1 MMKTRFLTS
10 LVLTTCM
17 LGCCLTA
24 SAQGKYSLKGVITN
38 ADGEKVYLRYGTFE
52 EFSLDSA
59 VVKKGKFQFKGT
71 MDRPYAGAILYM
83 GRLEGRNAKY
93 AQFSLEPAKMTV
105 ELDANHFN
113 QAVFH
118 GGKTQEEDNSLKAQ
132 TLETTRKLQELNDA
146 YDAAKTNEE
155 REALKAQMAPYS
167 KAASEAR
174 DNFIKTHPDSYLTPK
189 FLRYA
194 MGRMSYQ
201 ELKQVY
207 DGLSDNVKKYGDCD
221 EIVKELT
228 ALERVQPGKL
238 APDFTANDING
249 RPFTLSSL
257 RGKVVIIDFW
267 ASWCVPCRQSNPHM
281 LDLYKKYHLK
291 GLDMVYVSDDDR
303 AEAAWKKA
311 VEQDK
316 LKGEGFHHVLRGLK
330 WDRSKGY
337 AGIDHTNDISDKYA
351 IHFLPTKYLID
362 RDGRIVC
369 RIESDEQLESELQ
382 RLLGKAEYPFTINGN
397 VGKAEGKQVTL
408 YYGDSMNPKQQTA
421 TVKDGKF
428 QFSGVLDK
436 PYCQGRVILGEFNP
450 YTGGDMCELALEQA
464 AYTIDAPDGV
474 MANATVKGGRAQDDL
489 NSYSAGLKPVMTQL
503 MALNEKYRTAK
514 TDKQRDALRKKM
526 QPLQKQYADYM
537 HNYSQTHP
545 DSYITAQ
552 NLRMEMGNMS
562 FDELKKA
569 YGTLTER
576 VRLNADTR
584 EIEKEI
590 EVLGKTQPGSVAP
603 DFSSTDVNGK
613 PFKLSDLRG
622 KVVLLDFW
630 ASWCVPCR
638 QSNPHVRALYDKYYA
653 KGLDVVYVASDD
665 GAEEKWRKA
674 IETDQLVGEGYHHV
688 LRGYD
693 QKLRGQDNPNDIS
706 DKYAIHYIPTKFLID
721 REGKIV
727 CRIDEGQDELLDQKL
742 EELLK

>member
-1 MMKTRFLTS
+1 MRNNLKII
-10 LVLTTCM
+10 VCAVCM
-17 LGCCLTA
+17 LCCCATA
-24 SAQGKYSLKGVITN
+24 FAQGKYSLKGIITN
-38 ADGEKVYLRYGTFE
+38 ADGQKIYLRYGTFE
-52 EFSLDSA
+52 EFTLDSA
-59 VVKKGKFQFKGT
+59 VVKKGKFTFRGL
-71 MDRPYAGAILYM
+71 MDRPYASAILYM
-83 GRLEGRNAKY
+83 GKLEGRNVKY
-93 AQFSLEPAKMTV
+93 AQFALEPAKMTV
-105 ELDANHFN
+105 ELDANHFQ

-118 GGKTQEEDNSLKAQ
+118 GGKTQEESNSLKALTMEANQ
-132 TLETTRKLQELNDA
+132 KLQELNDA
-146 YDAAKTNEE
+146 YESAKTNEE

-167 KAASEAR
+167 KVASEAR
-174 DNFIKTHPDSYLTPK
+174 DNFIKTHPDSYLTPE
-189 FLRYA
+189 FLRYT

-201 ELKQVY
+201 ELKQIY
-207 DGLSDNVKKYGDCD
+207 DGLSDNVKQYGDCD

-228 ALERVQPGKL
+228 ALERVQPGKM
-238 APDFTANDING
+238 APDFTAKDING
-249 RPFTLSSL
+249 KPFTMSSL
-257 RGKVVIIDFW
+257 KGKVVIIDFW

-316 LKGEGFHHVLRGLK
+316 LRGEGFHHVLRGLK

-351 IHFLPTKYLID
+351 IHFLPTKYLIG

-369 RIESDEQLESELQ
+369 RIESDEQLESELE
-382 RLLGKAEYPFTINGN
+382 RLLGKAVYPFTINGN
-397 VGKAEGKQVTL
+397 VAKAEGKQVTL
-408 YYGDSMNPKQQTA
+408 YYGDEMNPKQEA
-421 TVKDGKF
+421 VTVKDGKF
-428 QFSGVLDK
+428 QFEGMLNK
-436 PYCQGRVILGEFNP
+436 PYCSGRIILGEFDP
-450 YTGGDMCELALEQA
+450 MTGGDMCELALEQG
-464 AYTIDAPDGV
+464 TFNIDAPDGTLT
-474 MANATVKGGRAQDDL
+474 NATVKGGRAQDDL
-489 NSYSAGLKPVMTQL
+489 NSYNAGLKPLLTPL
-503 MALNEKYRTAK
+503 IALNKQYRSAK
-514 TDKQRDALRKKM
+514 TDKQRNKLVQKIE
-526 QPLQKQYADYM
+526 PLSQQYAEYLHSYM
-537 HNYSQTHP
+537 LTHP
-545 DSYITAQ
+545 DSYVSAQ
-552 NLRMEMGNMS
+552 NLRMEMGKMS
-562 FDELKKA
+562 FDELKNI
-569 YGTLTER
+569 YGGFTER

-590 EVLGKTQPGSVAP
+590 EARGKTQPGAMAP
-603 DFSSTDVNGK
+603 DFSATDVNGK
-613 PFKLSDLRG
+613 PFKLSDLKG
-622 KVVLLDFW
+622 KVVILDFW

-638 QSNPHVRALYDKYYA
+638 KSNPHVRALYEMYHA

-693 QKLRGQDNPNDIS
+693 MKLRGQDNPNDIS

-742 EELLK
+742 AEMFK

>member
-1 MMKTRFLTS
+1 MRNNLKII
-10 LVLTTCM
+10 VCAVCM
-17 LGCCLTA
+17 LCCCATA
-24 SAQGKYSLKGVITN
+24 FAQGKYSLKGIITN
-38 ADGEKVYLRYGTFE
+38 ADGQKIYLRYGTFE
-52 EFSLDSA
+52 EFTLDSA
-59 VVKKGKFQFKGT
+59 VVKKGKFTFRGL
-71 MDRPYAGAILYM
+71 MDRPYASAILYM
-83 GRLEGRNAKY
+83 GKLEGRNVKY
-93 AQFSLEPAKMTV
+93 AQFALEPAKMTV
-105 ELDANHFN
+105 ELDANHFQ

-118 GGKTQEEDNSLKAQ
+118 GGKTQEESNSLKALTMEANQ
-132 TLETTRKLQELNDA
+132 KLQELNDA
-146 YDAAKTNEE
+146 YESAKTNEE
-155 REALKAQMAPYS
+155 REALKTQMAPYS
-167 KAASEAR
+167 KVASEAR
-174 DNFIKTHPDSYLTPK
+174 DNFIKTHPDSYLTPE
-189 FLRYA
+189 FLRYT

-201 ELKQVY
+201 ELKQIY
-207 DGLSDNVKKYGDCD
+207 DGLSDNVKQYGDCD

-228 ALERVQPGKL
+228 ALERVQPGKM
-238 APDFTANDING
+238 APDFTAKDING
-249 RPFTLSSL
+249 KPFTMSSL
-257 RGKVVIIDFW
+257 KGKVVIIDFW

-362 RDGRIVC
+362 REGRIVC
-369 RIESDEQLESELQ
+369 RIESDEQLESELE
-382 RLLGKAEYPFTINGN
+382 RLLGKAVYQFTINGS

-408 YYGDSMNPKQQTA
+408 YYGDEMNPKQETA

-428 QFSGVLDK
+428 QFEGMLNK
-436 PYCQGRVILGEFNP
+436 PYCSGRIILGEFDP
-450 YTGGDMCELALEQA
+450 MTGGDMCELALEQG
-464 AYTIDAPDGV
+464 TFNIDAPDGTLT
-474 MANATVKGGRAQDDL
+474 NATVKGGRAQDDL
-489 NSYSAGLKPVMTQL
+489 NSYNAGLKPLLTPL
-503 MALNEKYRTAK
+503 IALNKQYRSAK
-514 TDKQRDALRKKM
+514 TDKQRNKLAQKIE
-526 QPLQKQYADYM
+526 PLSQQYAEYLHSYM
-537 HNYSQTHP
+537 LTHP
-545 DSYITAQ
+545 DSYVSAQ
-552 NLRMEMGNMS
+552 NLRMEMGKMS
-562 FDELKKA
+562 FDELKNI
-569 YGTLTER
+569 YGGFTER

-590 EVLGKTQPGSVAP
+590 EARGKTQPGAMAP
-603 DFSSTDVNGK
+603 DFSATDVNGK
-613 PFKLSDLRG
+613 PFKLSDLKG
-622 KVVLLDFW
+622 KVVILDFW

-638 QSNPHVRALYDKYYA
+638 KSNPHVRALYEMYHA

-693 QKLRGQDNPNDIS
+693 MKLRGQDNPNDIS

-742 EELLK
+742 AEMFK

>member
-1 MMKTRFLTS
+1 MRNNLKII
-10 LVLTTCM
+10 VCAVCM
-17 LGCCLTA
+17 LCCCATA
-24 SAQGKYSLKGVITN
+24 FAQGKYSLKGIITN
-38 ADGEKVYLRYGTFE
+38 ADGQKIYLRYGTFE
-52 EFSLDSA
+52 EFTLDSA
-59 VVKKGKFQFKGT
+59 VVKKGKFTFRGL
-71 MDRPYAGAILYM
+71 MDRPYASAILYM
-83 GRLEGRNAKY
+83 GKLEGRNVKY
-93 AQFSLEPAKMTV
+93 AQFALEPAKMTV
-105 ELDANHFN
+105 ELDANHFQ

-118 GGKTQEEDNSLKAQ
+118 GGKTQEESNSLKALTMEANQ
-132 TLETTRKLQELNDA
+132 KLQELNDA
-146 YDAAKTNEE
+146 YESAKTNEE

-167 KAASEAR
+167 KVASEAR
-174 DNFIKTHPDSYLTPK
+174 DNFIKTHPDSYLTPE
-189 FLRYA
+189 FLRYT

-201 ELKQVY
+201 ELKQIY
-207 DGLSDNVKKYGDCD
+207 DGLSDNVKQYGDCD

-228 ALERVQPGKL
+228 ALERVQPGKM

-249 RPFTLSSL
+249 KPFTMSSL
-257 RGKVVIIDFW
+257 KGKVVIIDFW

-316 LKGEGFHHVLRGLK
+316 LRGEGFHHVLRGLK

-351 IHFLPTKYLID
+351 IHLLPTKYLID
-362 RDGRIVC
+362 REGRIVC
-369 RIESDEQLESELQ
+369 RIESDEQLESELE
-382 RLLGKAEYPFTINGN
+382 RLLGKAVYPFTINGN
-397 VGKAEGKQVTL
+397 VAKAEGKQVTL
-408 YYGDSMNPKQQTA
+408 YYGDEMNPKQEA
-421 TVKDGKF
+421 VTVKDGKF
-428 QFSGVLDK
+428 QFEGMLNK
-436 PYCQGRVILGEFNP
+436 PYCSGRIILGEFDP
-450 YTGGDMCELALEQA
+450 MTGGDMCELALEQG
-464 AYTIDAPDGV
+464 TFNIDAPDGTLT
-474 MANATVKGGRAQDDL
+474 NATVKGGRAQDDL
-489 NSYSAGLKPVMTQL
+489 NSYNAGLKPLLTPL
-503 MALNEKYRTAK
+503 IALNKQYRSAK
-514 TDKQRDALRKKM
+514 TDKQRNKLAQKIE
-526 QPLQKQYADYM
+526 PLSQQYAEYLHSYM
-537 HNYSQTHP
+537 LTHP
-545 DSYITAQ
+545 DSYVSAQ
-552 NLRMEMGNMS
+552 NLRMEMGKMS
-562 FDELKKA
+562 FDELKNI
-569 YGTLTER
+569 YGGFTER

-590 EVLGKTQPGSVAP
+590 EARGKTQPGAMAP
-603 DFSSTDVNGK
+603 DFSATDVNGK
-613 PFKLSDLRG
+613 PFKLSDLKG
-622 KVVLLDFW
+622 KVVILDFW

-638 QSNPHVRALYDKYYA
+638 KSNPHVRALYEMYHA

-693 QKLRGQDNPNDIS
+693 MKLRGQDNPNDIS

-742 EELLK
+742 AEMFK

>member
-1 MMKTRFLTS
+1 MRNNLKII
-10 LVLTTCM
+10 VCAVCM
-17 LGCCLTA
+17 LCCCATA
-24 SAQGKYSLKGVITN
+24 FAQGKYSLKGIITN
-38 ADGEKVYLRYGTFE
+38 ADGQKIYLRYGTFE
-52 EFSLDSA
+52 EFTLDSA
-59 VVKKGKFQFKGT
+59 VVKKGKFTFRGL
-71 MDRPYAGAILYM
+71 MDRPYASAILYM
-83 GRLEGRNAKY
+83 GKLEGRNVKY
-93 AQFSLEPAKMTV
+93 AQFALEPAKMTV
-105 ELDANHFN
+105 ELDANHFP

-118 GGKTQEEDNSLKAQ
+118 GGKTQEESNSLKALTMEANQ
-132 TLETTRKLQELNDA
+132 KLQELNDA
-146 YDAAKTNEE
+146 YESAKTNEE
-155 REALKAQMAPYS
+155 REALKTQMAPYS
-167 KAASEAR
+167 KVASEAR
-174 DNFIKTHPDSYLTPK
+174 DNFIKTHPDSYLTPE
-189 FLRYA
+189 FLRYT

-201 ELKQVY
+201 ELKQIY
-207 DGLSDNVKKYGDCD
+207 DGLSDNVKQYGDCD

-228 ALERVQPGKL
+228 ALERVQPGKM
-238 APDFTANDING
+238 APDFTAKDING
-249 RPFTLSSL
+249 KPFTMSSL
-257 RGKVVIIDFW
+257 KGKVVIIDFW

-362 RDGRIVC
+362 REGRIVC
-369 RIESDEQLESELQ
+369 RIESDEQLESELE
-382 RLLGKAEYPFTINGN
+382 RLLGKAVYQFTINGS

-408 YYGDSMNPKQQTA
+408 YYGDEMNPKQETA

-428 QFSGVLDK
+428 QFEGMLNK
-436 PYCQGRVILGEFNP
+436 PYCSGRIILGEFDP
-450 YTGGDMCELALEQA
+450 MTGGDMCELALEQG
-464 AYTIDAPDGV
+464 TFNIDAPDGTLT
-474 MANATVKGGRAQDDL
+474 NATVKGGRAQDDL
-489 NSYSAGLKPVMTQL
+489 NSYNAGLKPLLTPL
-503 MALNEKYRTAK
+503 IALNKQYRSAK
-514 TDKQRDALRKKM
+514 TDKQRNKLAQKIE
-526 QPLQKQYADYM
+526 PLSQQYAEYLHSYM
-537 HNYSQTHP
+537 LTHP
-545 DSYITAQ
+545 DSYVSAQ
-552 NLRMEMGNMS
+552 NLRMEMGKMS
-562 FDELKKA
+562 FDELKNI
-569 YGTLTER
+569 YGGFTER

-590 EVLGKTQPGSVAP
+590 EARGKTQPGAMAP
-603 DFSSTDVNGK
+603 DFSATDVNGK
-613 PFKLSDLRG
+613 PFKLSDLKG
-622 KVVLLDFW
+622 KVVILDFW

-638 QSNPHVRALYDKYYA
+638 KSNPHVRALYEMYHA

-693 QKLRGQDNPNDIS
+693 MKLRGQDNPNDIS

-742 EELLK
+742 VEMFK

>member
-1 MMKTRFLTS
+1 MRNNLKII
-10 LVLTTCM
+10 VCAVCM
-17 LGCCLTA
+17 LCCCATA
-24 SAQGKYSLKGVITN
+24 FAQGKYSLKGIITN
-38 ADGEKVYLRYGTFE
+38 ADGQKIYLRYGTFE
-52 EFSLDSA
+52 EFTLDSA
-59 VVKKGKFQFKGT
+59 VVKKGKFTFRGL
-71 MDRPYAGAILYM
+71 MDRPYASAILYM
-83 GRLEGRNAKY
+83 GKLEGRNVKY
-93 AQFSLEPAKMTV
+93 AQFALEPAKMTV
-105 ELDANHFN
+105 ELDANHFQ

-118 GGKTQEEDNSLKAQ
+118 GGKTQEESNSLKALTMEANQ
-132 TLETTRKLQELNDA
+132 KLQELNDA
-146 YDAAKTNEE
+146 YESAKTNEE

-167 KAASEAR
+167 KVASEAR
-174 DNFIKTHPDSYLTPK
+174 DNFIKTHPDSYLTPE
-189 FLRYA
+189 FLRYT

-201 ELKQVY
+201 ELKQIY
-207 DGLSDNVKKYGDCD
+207 DGLSDNVKQYGDCD

-228 ALERVQPGKL
+228 ALERVQPGKM
-238 APDFTANDING
+238 APDFTAKDING
-249 RPFTLSSL
+249 KPFTMSSL
-257 RGKVVIIDFW
+257 KGKVVIIDFW

-316 LKGEGFHHVLRGLK
+316 LRGEGFHHVLRGLK

-351 IHFLPTKYLID
+351 IHFLPTKYLIG

-369 RIESDEQLESELQ
+369 RIESDEQLESELE
-382 RLLGKAEYPFTINGN
+382 RLLGKAVYPFTINGN
-397 VGKAEGKQVTL
+397 VAKAEGKQVTL
-408 YYGDSMNPKQQTA
+408 YYGDEMNPKQEA
-421 TVKDGKF
+421 VTVKDGKF
-428 QFSGVLDK
+428 QFEGMLNK
-436 PYCQGRVILGEFNP
+436 PYCSGRIILGEFDP
-450 YTGGDMCELALEQA
+450 MTGGDMCELALEQG
-464 AYTIDAPDGV
+464 TFNIDAPDGTLT
-474 MANATVKGGRAQDDL
+474 NATVKGGRAQDDL
-489 NSYSAGLKPVMTQL
+489 NSYNAGLKPLLTPL
-503 MALNEKYRTAK
+503 IALNKQYRSAK
-514 TDKQRDALRKKM
+514 TDKQRNKLAQKIE
-526 QPLQKQYADYM
+526 PLSQQYAEYLHSYM
-537 HNYSQTHP
+537 LTHP
-545 DSYITAQ
+545 DSYVSAQ
-552 NLRMEMGNMS
+552 NLRMEMGKMS
-562 FDELKKA
+562 FDELKNI
-569 YGTLTER
+569 YGGFTER

-590 EVLGKTQPGSVAP
+590 EARGKTQPGAMAP
-603 DFSSTDVNGK
+603 DFSATDVNGK
-613 PFKLSDLRG
+613 PFKLSDLKG
-622 KVVLLDFW
+622 KVVILDFW

-638 QSNPHVRALYDKYYA
+638 KSNPHVRALYEMYHA

-693 QKLRGQDNPNDIS
+693 MKLRGQDNPNDIS

-742 EELLK
+742 VEMFK

>member
-1 MMKTRFLTS
+1 MRNNLKII
-10 LVLTTCM
+10 VCAVCM
-17 LGCCLTA
+17 LCCCATA
-24 SAQGKYSLKGVITN
+24 FAQGKYSLKGIITN
-38 ADGEKVYLRYGTFE
+38 ADGQKIYLRYGTFE
-52 EFSLDSA
+52 EFTLDSA
-59 VVKKGKFQFKGT
+59 VVKKGKFTFRGL
-71 MDRPYAGAILYM
+71 MDRPYASAILYM
-83 GRLEGRNAKY
+83 GKLEGRNVKY
-93 AQFSLEPAKMTV
+93 AQFALEPAKMTV
-105 ELDANHFN
+105 ELDANHFQ

-118 GGKTQEEDNSLKAQ
+118 GGKTQEESNSLKALTMEANQ
-132 TLETTRKLQELNDA
+132 KLQELNDA
-146 YDAAKTNEE
+146 YESAKTNEE

-167 KAASEAR
+167 KVASEAR
-174 DNFIKTHPDSYLTPK
+174 DNFIKTHPDSYLTPE
-189 FLRYA
+189 FLRYT

-201 ELKQVY
+201 ELKQIY
-207 DGLSDNVKKYGDCD
+207 DGLSDNVKQYGDCD

-228 ALERVQPGKL
+228 ALERVQPGKM

-249 RPFTLSSL
+249 KPFTMSSL
-257 RGKVVIIDFW
+257 KGKVVIIDFW

-362 RDGRIVC
+362 REGRIVC
-369 RIESDEQLESELQ
+369 RIESDEQLESELE
-382 RLLGKAEYPFTINGN
+382 RLLGKAVYQFTINGS

-408 YYGDSMNPKQQTA
+408 YYGDEMNPKQETA

-428 QFSGVLDK
+428 QFEGMLNK
-436 PYCQGRVILGEFNP
+436 PYCSGRIILGEFDP
-450 YTGGDMCELALEQA
+450 MTGGDMCELALEQG
-464 AYTIDAPDGV
+464 TFNIDAPDGTLT
-474 MANATVKGGRAQDDL
+474 NATVKGGRAQDDL
-489 NSYSAGLKPVMTQL
+489 NSYNAGLKPLLTPL
-503 MALNEKYRTAK
+503 IALNKQYRSAK
-514 TDKQRDALRKKM
+514 TDKQRNKLAQKIE
-526 QPLQKQYADYM
+526 PLSQQYAEYLHSYM
-537 HNYSQTHP
+537 LTHP
-545 DSYITAQ
+545 DSYVSAQ
-552 NLRMEMGNMS
+552 NLRMEMGKMS
-562 FDELKKA
+562 FDELKNI
-569 YGTLTER
+569 YGGFTER

-590 EVLGKTQPGSVAP
+590 EARGKTQPGAMAP
-603 DFSSTDVNGK
+603 DFSATDVNGK
-613 PFKLSDLRG
+613 PFKLSDLKG
-622 KVVLLDFW
+622 KVVILDFW

-638 QSNPHVRALYDKYYA
+638 KSNPHVRALYEMYHA
-653 KGLDVVYVASDD
+653 NGLDVVYVASDD

-693 QKLRGQDNPNDIS
+693 MKLRGQDNPNDIS

-742 EELLK
+742 AEMFK

>member
-1 MMKTRFLTS
+1 MRNNLKII
-10 LVLTTCM
+10 VCAVCM
-17 LGCCLTA
+17 LCCCATA
-24 SAQGKYSLKGVITN
+24 FAQGKYSLKGIITN
-38 ADGEKVYLRYGTFE
+38 ADGQKIYLRYGTFE
-52 EFSLDSA
+52 EFTLDSA
-59 VVKKGKFQFKGT
+59 VVKKGKFTFRGL
-71 MDRPYAGAILYM
+71 MDRPYASAILYM
-83 GRLEGRNAKY
+83 GKLEGRNVKY
-93 AQFSLEPAKMTV
+93 AQFALEPAKMTV
-105 ELDANHFN
+105 ELDANHFQ

-118 GGKTQEEDNSLKAQ
+118 GGKTQEESNSLKALTMEANQ
-132 TLETTRKLQELNDA
+132 KLQELNDA
-146 YDAAKTNEE
+146 YESAKTNEE

-167 KAASEAR
+167 KVASEAR
-174 DNFIKTHPDSYLTPK
+174 DNFIKTHPDSYLTPE
-189 FLRYA
+189 FLRYT

-201 ELKQVY
+201 ELKQIY
-207 DGLSDNVKKYGDCD
+207 DGLSDNVKQYGDCD

-228 ALERVQPGKL
+228 ALERVLPGKM
-238 APDFTANDING
+238 APDFTAKDING
-249 RPFTLSSL
+249 KPFTMSSL
-257 RGKVVIIDFW
+257 KGKVVIIDFW

-351 IHFLPTKYLID
+351 IHFLPTKYLIG

-369 RIESDEQLESELQ
+369 RIESDEQLESELE
-382 RLLGKAEYPFTINGN
+382 RLLGKAVYPFTINGN
-397 VGKAEGKQVTL
+397 VAKAEGKQVTL
-408 YYGDSMNPKQQTA
+408 YYGDEMNPKQEA
-421 TVKDGKF
+421 VTVKDGKF
-428 QFSGVLDK
+428 QFEGMLNK
-436 PYCQGRVILGEFNP
+436 PYCSGRIILGEFDP
-450 YTGGDMCELALEQA
+450 MTGGDMCELALEQG
-464 AYTIDAPDGV
+464 TFNIDAPDGTLT
-474 MANATVKGGRAQDDL
+474 NATVKGGRAQDDL
-489 NSYSAGLKPVMTQL
+489 NSYNAGLKPLLTPL
-503 MALNEKYRTAK
+503 IALNKQYRSAK
-514 TDKQRDALRKKM
+514 TDKQRNKLAQKIE
-526 QPLQKQYADYM
+526 PLSQQYAEYLHSYM
-537 HNYSQTHP
+537 LTHP
-545 DSYITAQ
+545 DSYVSAQ
-552 NLRMEMGNMS
+552 NLRMEMGKMS
-562 FDELKKA
+562 FDELKNI
-569 YGTLTER
+569 YGGFTER

-590 EVLGKTQPGSVAP
+590 EARGKTQPGAMAP
-603 DFSSTDVNGK
+603 DFSATDVNGK
-613 PFKLSDLRG
+613 PFKLSDLKG
-622 KVVLLDFW
+622 KVVILDFW

-638 QSNPHVRALYDKYYA
+638 KSNPHVRALYEMYHA

-693 QKLRGQDNPNDIS
+693 MKLRGQDNPNDIS

-742 EELLK
+742 VEMFK

>member
-1 MMKTRFLTS
+1 MRNNLKII
-10 LVLTTCM
+10 VCAVCM
-17 LGCCLTA
+17 LCCCATA
-24 SAQGKYSLKGVITN
+24 FAQGKYSLKGIITN
-38 ADGEKVYLRYGTFE
+38 ADGQKIYLRYGTFE
-52 EFSLDSA
+52 EFTLDSA
-59 VVKKGKFQFKGT
+59 VVKKGKFTFRGL
-71 MDRPYAGAILYM
+71 MDRPYASAILYM
-83 GRLEGRNAKY
+83 GKLEGRNVKY
-93 AQFSLEPAKMTV
+93 AQFALEPAKMTV
-105 ELDANHFN
+105 ELDANHFQ

-118 GGKTQEEDNSLKAQ
+118 GGKTQEESNSLKALTMEANQ
-132 TLETTRKLQELNDA
+132 KLQELNDA
-146 YDAAKTNEE
+146 YESAKTNEE

-167 KAASEAR
+167 KVASEAR
-174 DNFIKTHPDSYLTPK
+174 DNFIKTHPDSYLTPE
-189 FLRYA
+189 FLRYT

-201 ELKQVY
+201 ELKQIY
-207 DGLSDNVKKYGDCD
+207 DGLSDNVKQYGDCD

-228 ALERVQPGKL
+228 ALERVLPGKM
-238 APDFTANDING
+238 APDFTAKDING
-249 RPFTLSSL
+249 KPFTMSSL
-257 RGKVVIIDFW
+257 KGKVVIIDFW

-316 LKGEGFHHVLRGLK
+316 LRGEGFHHVLRGLK

-351 IHFLPTKYLID
+351 IHFLPTKYLIG

-369 RIESDEQLESELQ
+369 RIESDEQLESELE
-382 RLLGKAEYPFTINGN
+382 RLLGKAVYPFTINGN
-397 VGKAEGKQVTL
+397 VAKAEGKQVTL
-408 YYGDSMNPKQQTA
+408 YYGDEMNPKQETA

-428 QFSGVLDK
+428 QFEGMLNK
-436 PYCQGRVILGEFNP
+436 PYCSGRIILGEFDP
-450 YTGGDMCELALEQA
+450 MTGGDMCELALEQG
-464 AYTIDAPDGV
+464 TFNIDAPDGTLT
-474 MANATVKGGRAQDDL
+474 NATVKGGRAQDDL
-489 NSYSAGLKPVMTQL
+489 NSYNAGLKPLLTPL
-503 MALNEKYRTAK
+503 IALNKQYRSAK
-514 TDKQRDALRKKM
+514 TDKQRNKLAQKIE
-526 QPLQKQYADYM
+526 PLSQQYAEYLHSYM
-537 HNYSQTHP
+537 LTHP
-545 DSYITAQ
+545 DSYVSAQ
-552 NLRMEMGNMS
+552 NLRMEMGKMS
-562 FDELKKA
+562 FDELKNI
-569 YGTLTER
+569 YGGFTER

-590 EVLGKTQPGSVAP
+590 EARGKTQPGAMAP
-603 DFSSTDVNGK
+603 DFSATDVNGK
-613 PFKLSDLRG
+613 PFKLSDLKG
-622 KVVLLDFW
+622 KVVILDFW

-638 QSNPHVRALYDKYYA
+638 KSNPHVRALYEMYHA
-653 KGLDVVYVASDD
+653 NGLDVVYVASDD

-693 QKLRGQDNPNDIS
+693 MKLRGQDNPNDIS

-742 EELLK
+742 VEMFK

>member
-1 MMKTRFLTS
+1 MRNNLKII
-10 LVLTTCM
+10 VCAVCM
-17 LGCCLTA
+17 LCCCATA
-24 SAQGKYSLKGVITN
+24 FAQGKYSLKGIITN
-38 ADGEKVYLRYGTFE
+38 ADGQKIYLRYGTFE
-52 EFSLDSA
+52 EFTLDSA
-59 VVKKGKFQFKGT
+59 VVKKGKFTFRGL
-71 MDRPYAGAILYM
+71 MDRPYASAILYM
-83 GRLEGRNAKY
+83 GKLEGRNVKY
-93 AQFSLEPAKMTV
+93 AQFALEPAKMTV
-105 ELDANHFN
+105 ELDANHFQ

-118 GGKTQEEDNSLKAQ
+118 GGKTQEESNSLKALTMEANQ
-132 TLETTRKLQELNDA
+132 KLQELNDA
-146 YDAAKTNEE
+146 YESAKTNEE

-167 KAASEAR
+167 KVASEAR
-174 DNFIKTHPDSYLTPK
+174 DNFIKTHPDSYLTPE
-189 FLRYA
+189 FLRYT

-201 ELKQVY
+201 ELKQIY
-207 DGLSDNVKKYGDCD
+207 DGLSDNVKQYGDCD

-228 ALERVQPGKL
+228 ALERVQPGKM

-249 RPFTLSSL
+249 KPFTMSSL
-257 RGKVVIIDFW
+257 KGKVVIIDFW

-351 IHFLPTKYLID
+351 IHFLPTKYLIG

-369 RIESDEQLESELQ
+369 RIESDEQLESELE
-382 RLLGKAEYPFTINGN
+382 RLLGKAVYPFTINGN
-397 VGKAEGKQVTL
+397 VAKAEGKQVTL
-408 YYGDSMNPKQQTA
+408 YYGDEMNPKQEA
-421 TVKDGKF
+421 VTVKDGKF
-428 QFSGVLDK
+428 QFEGMLNK
-436 PYCQGRVILGEFNP
+436 PYCSGRIILGEFDP
-450 YTGGDMCELALEQA
+450 MTGGDMCELALEQG
-464 AYTIDAPDGV
+464 TFNIDAPDGTLT
-474 MANATVKGGRAQDDL
+474 NATVKGGRAQDDL
-489 NSYSAGLKPVMTQL
+489 NSYNAGLKPLLTPL
-503 MALNEKYRTAK
+503 IALNKQYRSAK
-514 TDKQRDALRKKM
+514 TDKQRNKLAQKIE
-526 QPLQKQYADYM
+526 PLSQQYAEYLHSYM
-537 HNYSQTHP
+537 LTHP
-545 DSYITAQ
+545 DSYVSAQ
-552 NLRMEMGNMS
+552 NLRMEMGKMS
-562 FDELKKA
+562 FDELKNI
-569 YGTLTER
+569 YGGFTER

-590 EVLGKTQPGSVAP
+590 EARGKTQPGAMAP
-603 DFSSTDVNGK
+603 DFSATDVNGK
-613 PFKLSDLRG
+613 PFKLSDLKG
-622 KVVLLDFW
+622 KVVILDFW

-638 QSNPHVRALYDKYYA
+638 KSNPHVRALYEMYHA

-693 QKLRGQDNPNDIS
+693 MKLRGQDNPNDIS

-742 EELLK
+742 AEMFK

>member
-1 MMKTRFLTS
+1 MRNNLKII
-10 LVLTTCM
+10 VCAVCM
-17 LGCCLTA
+17 LCCCATA
-24 SAQGKYSLKGVITN
+24 FAQGKYSLKGIITN
-38 ADGEKVYLRYGTFE
+38 ADGQKIYLRYGTFE
-52 EFSLDSA
+52 EFTLDSA
-59 VVKKGKFQFKGT
+59 VVKKGKFTFRGL
-71 MDRPYAGAILYM
+71 MDRPYASAILYM
-83 GRLEGRNAKY
+83 GKLEGRNVKY
-93 AQFSLEPAKMTV
+93 AQFALEPAKMTV
-105 ELDANHFN
+105 ELDANHFQ

-118 GGKTQEEDNSLKAQ
+118 GGKTQEESNSLKALTMEANQ
-132 TLETTRKLQELNDA
+132 KLQELNDA
-146 YDAAKTNEE
+146 YESAKTNEE

-167 KAASEAR
+167 KVASEAR
-174 DNFIKTHPDSYLTPK
+174 DNFIKTHPDSYLTPE
-189 FLRYA
+189 FLRYT

-201 ELKQVY
+201 ELKQIY
-207 DGLSDNVKKYGDCD
+207 DGLSDNVKQYGDCD

-228 ALERVQPGKL
+228 ALERVQPGKM
-238 APDFTANDING
+238 APDFTAKDING
-249 RPFTLSSL
+249 KPFTMSSL
-257 RGKVVIIDFW
+257 KGKVVIIDFW

-362 RDGRIVC
+362 REGRIVC
-369 RIESDEQLESELQ
+369 RIESDEQLESELE
-382 RLLGKAEYPFTINGN
+382 RLLGKAVYQFTINGS

-408 YYGDSMNPKQQTA
+408 YYGDEMNPKQETA

-428 QFSGVLDK
+428 QFEGMLNK
-436 PYCQGRVILGEFNP
+436 PYCSGRIILGEFDP
-450 YTGGDMCELALEQA
+450 MTGGDMCELALEQG
-464 AYTIDAPDGV
+464 TFNIDAPDGTLT
-474 MANATVKGGRAQDDL
+474 NATVKGGRAQDDL
-489 NSYSAGLKPVMTQL
+489 NSYNAGLKPLLTPL
-503 MALNEKYRTAK
+503 IALNKQYRSAK
-514 TDKQRDALRKKM
+514 TDKQRNKLAQKIE
-526 QPLQKQYADYM
+526 PLSQQYAEYLHSYM
-537 HNYSQTHP
+537 LTHP
-545 DSYITAQ
+545 DSYVSAQ
-552 NLRMEMGNMS
+552 NLRMEMGKMS
-562 FDELKKA
+562 FDELKNI
-569 YGTLTER
+569 YGGFTER

-590 EVLGKTQPGSVAP
+590 EARGKTQPGAMAP
-603 DFSSTDVNGK
+603 DFSATDVNGK
-613 PFKLSDLRG
+613 PFKLSDLKG
-622 KVVLLDFW
+622 KVVILDFW

-638 QSNPHVRALYDKYYA
+638 KSNPHVRALYEMYHA

-693 QKLRGQDNPNDIS
+693 MKLRGQDNPNDIS

-742 EELLK
+742 AEMFK

>member
-1 MMKTRFLTS
+1 MRNNLKII
-10 LVLTTCM
+10 VCAVCM
-17 LGCCLTA
+17 LCCCATA
-24 SAQGKYSLKGVITN
+24 FAQGKYSLKGIITN
-38 ADGEKVYLRYGTFE
+38 ADGQKIYLRYGTFE
-52 EFSLDSA
+52 EFTLDSA
-59 VVKKGKFQFKGT
+59 VVKKGKFTFRGL
-71 MDRPYAGAILYM
+71 MDRPYASAILYM
-83 GRLEGRNAKY
+83 GKLEGRNVKY
-93 AQFSLEPAKMTV
+93 AQFALEPAKMTV
-105 ELDANHFN
+105 ELDANHFQ

-118 GGKTQEEDNSLKAQ
+118 GGKTQEESNSLKALTMEANQ
-132 TLETTRKLQELNDA
+132 KLQELNDA
-146 YDAAKTNEE
+146 YESAKTNEE
-155 REALKAQMAPYS
+155 REALKTQMAPYS
-167 KAASEAR
+167 KVASEAR
-174 DNFIKTHPDSYLTPK
+174 DNFIKTHPDSYLTPE
-189 FLRYA
+189 FLRYT

-201 ELKQVY
+201 ELKQIY
-207 DGLSDNVKKYGDCD
+207 DGLSDNVKQYGDCD

-228 ALERVQPGKL
+228 ALERVQPGKM
-238 APDFTANDING
+238 APDFTAKDING
-249 RPFTLSSL
+249 KPFTMSSL
-257 RGKVVIIDFW
+257 KGKVVIIDFW

-362 RDGRIVC
+362 REGRIVC
-369 RIESDEQLESELQ
+369 RIESDEQLESELE
-382 RLLGKAEYPFTINGN
+382 RLLGKAVYPFTINGS

-408 YYGDSMNPKQQTA
+408 YYGDEMNPKQETA
-421 TVKDGKF
+421 TVKNGKF
-428 QFSGVLDK
+428 QFEGMLNK
-436 PYCQGRVILGEFNP
+436 PYCSGRIILGEFDP
-450 YTGGDMCELALEQA
+450 MTGGDMCELALEQG
-464 AYTIDAPDGV
+464 TFNIDAPDGTLT
-474 MANATVKGGRAQDDL
+474 NATVKGGRAQDDL
-489 NSYSAGLKPVMTQL
+489 NSYNAGLKPLLTPL
-503 MALNEKYRTAK
+503 IALNKQYRSAK
-514 TDKQRDALRKKM
+514 TDKQRNKLAQKIE
-526 QPLQKQYADYM
+526 PLSQQYAEYLHSYM
-537 HNYSQTHP
+537 LTHP
-545 DSYITAQ
+545 DSYVSAQ
-552 NLRMEMGNMS
+552 NLRMEMGKMS
-562 FDELKKA
+562 FDELKNI
-569 YGTLTER
+569 YGGFTER

-590 EVLGKTQPGSVAP
+590 EARGKTQPGAMAP
-603 DFSSTDVNGK
+603 DFSATDVNGK
-613 PFKLSDLRG
+613 PFKLSDLKG
-622 KVVLLDFW
+622 KVVILDFW

-638 QSNPHVRALYDKYYA
+638 KSNPHVRALYEMYHA

-693 QKLRGQDNPNDIS
+693 MKLRGQDNPNDIS

-742 EELLK
+742 AEMFK

>member
-1 MMKTRFLTS
+1 MRNNLKII
-10 LVLTTCM
+10 VCAVCM
-17 LGCCLTA
+17 LCCCATA
-24 SAQGKYSLKGVITN
+24 FAQGKYSLKGIITN
-38 ADGEKVYLRYGTFE
+38 ADGQKIYLRYGTFE
-52 EFSLDSA
+52 EFTLDSA
-59 VVKKGKFQFKGT
+59 VVKKGKFTFRGL
-71 MDRPYAGAILYM
+71 MDRPYASAILYM
-83 GRLEGRNAKY
+83 GKLEGRNVKY
-93 AQFSLEPAKMTV
+93 AQFALEPAKMTV
-105 ELDANHFN
+105 ELDANHFQ

-118 GGKTQEEDNSLKAQ
+118 GGKTQEESNSLKALTMEANQ
-132 TLETTRKLQELNDA
+132 KLQELNDA
-146 YDAAKTNEE
+146 YESAKTNEE

-167 KAASEAR
+167 KVASEAR
-174 DNFIKTHPDSYLTPK
+174 DNFIKTHPDSYLTPE
-189 FLRYA
+189 FLRYT

-201 ELKQVY
+201 ELKQIY
-207 DGLSDNVKKYGDCD
+207 DGLSDNVKQYGDCD

-228 ALERVQPGKL
+228 ALERVLPGKM
-238 APDFTANDING
+238 APDFTAKDING
-249 RPFTLSSL
+249 KPFTMSSL
-257 RGKVVIIDFW
+257 KGKVVIIDFW

-316 LKGEGFHHVLRGLK
+316 LRGEGFHHVLRGLK

-351 IHFLPTKYLID
+351 IHFLPTKYLIG

-369 RIESDEQLESELQ
+369 RIESDEQLESELE
-382 RLLGKAEYPFTINGN
+382 RLLGKAVYPFTINGN
-397 VGKAEGKQVTL
+397 VAKAEGKQVTL
-408 YYGDSMNPKQQTA
+408 YYGDEMNPKQEA
-421 TVKDGKF
+421 VTVKDGKF
-428 QFSGVLDK
+428 QFEGMLNK
-436 PYCQGRVILGEFNP
+436 PYCSGRIILGEFDP
-450 YTGGDMCELALEQA
+450 MTGGDMCELALEQG
-464 AYTIDAPDGV
+464 TFNIDAPDGTLT
-474 MANATVKGGRAQDDL
+474 NATVKGGRAQDDL
-489 NSYSAGLKPVMTQL
+489 NSYNAGLKPLLTPL
-503 MALNEKYRTAK
+503 IALNKQYRSAK
-514 TDKQRDALRKKM
+514 TDKQRNKLAQKIE
-526 QPLQKQYADYM
+526 PLSQQYAEYLHSYM
-537 HNYSQTHP
+537 LTHP
-545 DSYITAQ
+545 DSYVSAQ
-552 NLRMEMGNMS
+552 NLRMEMGKMS
-562 FDELKKA
+562 FDELKNI
-569 YGTLTER
+569 YGGFTER

-590 EVLGKTQPGSVAP
+590 EARGKTQPGAMAP
-603 DFSSTDVNGK
+603 DFSATDVNGK
-613 PFKLSDLRG
+613 PFKLSDLKG
-622 KVVLLDFW
+622 KVVILDFW

-638 QSNPHVRALYDKYYA
+638 KSNPHVRALYEMYHA

-693 QKLRGQDNPNDIS
+693 MKLRGQDNPNDIS

-742 EELLK
+742 VEMFK

>member
-1 MMKTRFLTS
+1 MRNNLKII
-10 LVLTTCM
+10 VCAVCM
-17 LGCCLTA
+17 LCCCATA
-24 SAQGKYSLKGVITN
+24 FAQGKYSLKGIITN
-38 ADGEKVYLRYGTFE
+38 ADGQKIYLRYGTFE
-52 EFSLDSA
+52 EFTLDSA
-59 VVKKGKFQFKGT
+59 VVKKGKFTFRGL
-71 MDRPYAGAILYM
+71 MDRPYASAILYM
-83 GRLEGRNAKY
+83 GKLEGRNVKY
-93 AQFSLEPAKMTV
+93 AQFALEPAKMTV
-105 ELDANHFN
+105 ELDANHFQ

-118 GGKTQEEDNSLKAQ
+118 GGKTQEESNSLKALTMEANQ
-132 TLETTRKLQELNDA
+132 KLQELNDA
-146 YDAAKTNEE
+146 YESAKTNEE

-167 KAASEAR
+167 KVASEAR
-174 DNFIKTHPDSYLTPK
+174 DNFIKTHPDSYLTPE
-189 FLRYA
+189 FLRYT

-201 ELKQVY
+201 ELKQIY
-207 DGLSDNVKKYGDCD
+207 DGLSDNVKQYGDCD

-228 ALERVQPGKL
+228 ALERVQPGKM

-249 RPFTLSSL
+249 KPFTMSSL
-257 RGKVVIIDFW
+257 KGKVVIIDFW

-362 RDGRIVC
+362 REGRIVC
-369 RIESDEQLESELQ
+369 RIESDEQLESELE
-382 RLLGKAEYPFTINGN
+382 RLLGKAVYPFTINGS

-408 YYGDSMNPKQQTA
+408 YYGDEMNPKQETA

-428 QFSGVLDK
+428 QFEGMLNK
-436 PYCQGRVILGEFNP
+436 PYCSGRIILGEFDP
-450 YTGGDMCELALEQA
+450 MTGGDMCELALEQG
-464 AYTIDAPDGV
+464 TFNIDAPDGTLT
-474 MANATVKGGRAQDDL
+474 NATVKGGRAQDDL
-489 NSYSAGLKPVMTQL
+489 NSYNAGLKPLLTPL
-503 MALNEKYRTAK
+503 IALNKQYRSAK
-514 TDKQRDALRKKM
+514 TDKQRNKLAQKIE
-526 QPLQKQYADYM
+526 PLSQQYAEYLHSYM
-537 HNYSQTHP
+537 LTHP
-545 DSYITAQ
+545 DSYVSAQ
-552 NLRMEMGNMS
+552 NLRMEMGKMS
-562 FDELKKA
+562 FDELKNI
-569 YGTLTER
+569 YGGFTER

-590 EVLGKTQPGSVAP
+590 EARGKTQPGAMAP
-603 DFSSTDVNGK
+603 DFSATDVNGK
-613 PFKLSDLRG
+613 PFKLSDLKG
-622 KVVLLDFW
+622 KVVILDFW

-638 QSNPHVRALYDKYYA
+638 KSNPHVRALYEMYHA

-693 QKLRGQDNPNDIS
+693 MKLRGQDNPNDIS

-742 EELLK
+742 AEMFK